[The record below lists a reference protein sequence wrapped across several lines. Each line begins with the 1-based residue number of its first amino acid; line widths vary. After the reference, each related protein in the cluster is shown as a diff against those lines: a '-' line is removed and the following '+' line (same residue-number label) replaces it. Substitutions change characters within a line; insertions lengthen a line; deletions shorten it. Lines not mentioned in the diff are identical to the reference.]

1 MILRTATKVLHHSML
16 HGAWKDTLLG
26 GYSGPEHRLLPYSD
40 GFDVMAKPDALGCG
54 KSRTIM
60 Q

>member
-1 MILRTATKVLHHSML
+1 MV
-16 HGAWKDTLLG
+16 HGKTPFWEGIAAPK
-26 GYSGPEHRLLPYSD
+26 HRLVPYSD